1 MYELGSLLES
11 HSGME
16 TQRMGVKLSLAH
28 LTALNVS
35 PPDLVSLAADCGYD
49 YASLRLTEVTK
60 GDAFPIVTD
69 RAMMRETKAR
79 IAATGVGVL
88 DVEVAR
94 LTPDAEPESFL
105 PMLEAAAELGA
116 AHLLTQ
122 GHDPDGSRL
131 ADRYAALCDLAA
143 DHGMTADIEFLTW
156 TGLTTLDQAAKL
168 ALASGRANAGVMID
182 TLHFSRSNCA
192 PDEITALPA
201 RLFNFIQI
209 ADAPAEAPTTVEG
222 LIHTAREARL
232 NPGQGGL
239 DLAAILRALPEGL
252 PISIEIPNARLAAAM
267 PDRQRVSEALA
278 ATRELLR
285 DIGRTSS

>member
-1 MYELGSLLES
+1 
-11 HSGME
+11 
-16 TQRMGVKLSLAH
+16 MGVKLSLAH

-35 PPDLVSLAADCGYD
+35 PPDLVGLAAECGYD
-49 YASLRLTEVTK
+49 HASLRLTEVTK

-79 IAATGVGVL
+79 MAATGVGIL

-94 LTPDAEPESFL
+94 LTPDARPESFL

-143 DHGMTADIEFLTW
+143 DHGLTADIEFLTW
-156 TGLTTLDQAAKL
+156 TGLTTLDQAAKV
-168 ALASGRANAGVMID
+168 ALASGRANAGVLID
-182 TLHFSRSNCA
+182 TLHFSRSNCT

-209 ADAPAEAPTTVEG
+209 ADAPAQAPTTAEG
-222 LIHTAREARL
+222 LIHTAREVKTQTYATTASSRPRRTPRWSPRRSKPTWPTTSKL
-232 NPGQGGL
+232 LRRPGRQGAELGH
-239 DLAAILRALPEGL
+239 
-252 PISIEIPNARLAAAM
+252 
-267 PDRQRVSEALA
+267 PDRQEGRVRLHR
-278 ATRELLR
+278 TRPR
-285 DIGRTSS
+285 ASSASSRRGTRP

>member
-1 MYELGSLLES
+1 
-11 HSGME
+11 
-16 TQRMGVKLSLAH
+16 MGVKLSLAH
-28 LTALNVS
+28 LTALDVS
-35 PPDLVSLAADCGYD
+35 PPDLVSLAAETGYD
-49 YASLRLTEVTK
+49 FASLRLTAVTP
-60 GDAFPIVTD
+60 GDAFPILED
-69 RAMMRETKAR
+69 RAMLRETKAR

-94 LTPDAEPESFL
+94 LTPEAEPESFL

-116 AHLLTQ
+116 RRLLTQ
-122 GHDPDGSRL
+122 GHDPDWSRL
-131 ADRYAALCDLAA
+131 TNRYTTLCDLAA

-156 TGLTTLDQAAKL
+156 TDLSTLDQAAKL

-182 TLHFSRSNCA
+182 TLHFSRSGCT
-192 PDEITALPA
+192 PQQITALPE

-209 ADAPAEAPTTVEG
+209 ADAPSEVPTTVEG

-239 DLAAILRALPEGL
+239 DLASILRALPDHV
-252 PISIEIPNARLAAAM
+252 PISVEIPNAALAATM
-267 PDRQRVSEALA
+267 SDRQRVSEALA
-278 ATRELLR
+278 ATRQLLR